1 MSELNKNIDRE
12 KFVADAERYYEQIK
26 SKYEPDLIGKFLA
39 INPETKQVY
48 LADTSLDA
56 LKAAKKENPH
66 IGFFIKKIGFDAIG
80 NLGGL
85 ISTSYQRHKT
95 NG

>member
-1 MSELNKNIDRE
+1 MSYEDKNIDKE
-12 KFVADAERYYEQIK
+12 KFVSDAEKYYETIK

-56 LKAAKKENPH
+56 LKNAKKENPH
-66 IGFFIKKIGFDAIG
+66 TGFFIIKFGYKAVGTLATYFPVK
-80 NLGGL
+80 
-85 ISTSYQRHKT
+85 YHRK

>member
-1 MSELNKNIDRE
+1 MSHQDKNIDRE
-12 KFVADAERYYEQIK
+12 KFVSDAETFYEKIK
-26 SKYEPDLIGKFLA
+26 SQYEPDLIGKFLA

-48 LADTSLDA
+48 LGDTSVDA
-56 LKAAKKENPH
+56 LKTAKKENPH
-66 IGFFIKKIGFDAIG
+66 IGFFIKKIGFDAVG

-85 ISTSYQRHKT
+85 LSANYYSSKS